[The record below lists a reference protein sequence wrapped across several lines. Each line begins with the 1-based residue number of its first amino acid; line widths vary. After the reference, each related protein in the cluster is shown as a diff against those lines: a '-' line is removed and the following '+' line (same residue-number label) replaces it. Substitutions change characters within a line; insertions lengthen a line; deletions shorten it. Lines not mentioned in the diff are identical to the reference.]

1 MTDYDIQSSVELI
14 PPPKWL
20 STYVRPAGGEM
31 SSLDILGTIAEYEA
45 ASAASYA
52 ASSSRSDDDGGRAA
66 EAAADA
72 VAERSLNRRVG
83 GDMAL
88 GDVII
93 NLNQGNLNR
102 KLFDIGL
109 SYEPIQCDVED
120 GSCAAIKN
128 ELPFRE
134 VKTFS
139 EENHYR
145 YILDIDGNVRRP
157 ACPLELW
164 SCRLTPLSLAPSQ
177 AWSARFHRLLQT
189 NSLILKS
196 TVYPEWWNQRIQPWV
211 HYVPVKL
218 DFTDLYGSFPRGL
231 RRACRH

>member
-1 MTDYDIQSSVELI
+1 MTDYNIQSSVELI

-20 STYVRPAGGEM
+20 SSYVRPANGEA

-45 ASAASYA
+45 GSAAAEGATPES
-52 ASSSRSDDDGGRAA
+52 DGGRAA

-72 VAERSLNRRVG
+72 VAERRDSG
-83 GDMAL
+83 MAL

-120 GSCAAIKN
+120 GSCAAIKA

-145 YILDIDGNVRRP
+145 YILDIDGN
-157 ACPLELW
+157 
-164 SCRLTPLSLAPSQ
+164 

-196 TVYPEWWNQRIQPWV
+196 TVYPEWWNQRIQPWL

-218 DFTDLYGSFPRGL
+218 DFTDLYGQPSTPPRLAASHTTHLSLTGNSSSSNPQTS
-231 RRACRH
+231 